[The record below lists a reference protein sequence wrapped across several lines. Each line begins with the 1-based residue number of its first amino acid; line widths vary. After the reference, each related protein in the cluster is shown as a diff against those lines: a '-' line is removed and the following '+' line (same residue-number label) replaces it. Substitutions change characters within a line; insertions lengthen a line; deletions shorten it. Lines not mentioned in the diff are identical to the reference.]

1 MHNYQTK
8 ITCSEFFLF
17 AFFSHCTNIKHK
29 PVMSPG
35 PAFLPLTTRGHHL
48 LSSRTPFP
56 KLHSPVTHYYTLS
69 CSPLSQTTCSALT
82 HHYARL
88 FPHLPDLPFH
98 PFKLPVFAVRCW
110 YVSHFFPDVCLEL
123 CPACSLDFPCLCLL
137 SFWFSPSGWFDLC
150 LFSVIRRIKPILCI

>member
-1 MHNYQTK
+1 
-8 ITCSEFFLF
+8 
-17 AFFSHCTNIKHK
+17 
-29 PVMSPG
+29 MSPG

-98 PFKLPVFAVRCW
+98 PF
-110 YVSHFFPDVCLEL
+110 
-123 CPACSLDFPCLCLL
+123 
-137 SFWFSPSGWFDLC
+137 
-150 LFSVIRRIKPILCI
+150 

>member
-1 MHNYQTK
+1 
-8 ITCSEFFLF
+8 
-17 AFFSHCTNIKHK
+17 
-29 PVMSPG
+29 MSPG

-48 LSSRTPFP
+48 LSRTPFP

-88 FPHLPDLPFH
+88 FPNLPDLPFD

-110 YVSHFFPDVCLEL
+110 YVSHYFPDVCLEL